1 MLPLGF
7 CFVLE
12 IAAAFL
18 TLPEDACLPGA
29 EAGGGRL
36 DLVFVAAMA
45 KGFDGGGTD
54 GGTARV
60 KGVLEDV
67 APGDGGRPT
76 SGCFR
81 ESRGLRNIRVALA
94 CGDLE

>member
-1 MLPLGF
+1 L
-7 CFVLE
+7 
-12 IAAAFL
+12 
-18 TLPEDACLPGA
+18 
-29 EAGGGRL
+29 
-36 DLVFVAAMA
+36 VAAMI

-54 GGTARV
+54 GGTVSV

-81 ESRGLRNIRVALA
+81 KSRGFRNMGMTLAYSGPAQVALRPWQYSS
-94 CGDLE
+94 